1 MDPGTSHL
9 ERLEA
14 AQRRLLVLE
23 GEIDHLHQAE
33 RPRAAEL
40 ERDVGKVGLPE
51 TVLNKPGPGRAGVG
65 GRAGPPAARGPDVAG
80 SKSLG
85 SAVDLP
91 DLPAREVPRTA
102 GPARRGGLW
111 TAWRAS
117 FPESATLPLRG
128 G

>member
-1 MDPGTSHL
+1 VDPGTSHL

-14 AQRRLLVLE
+14 AQRQLLVLE

-33 RPRAAEL
+33 RARAAEL

-51 TVLNKPGPGRAGVG
+51 AVLNKPGPGRAGVG
-65 GRAGPPAARGPDVAG
+65 GHAGPPAARGPDVAG

-91 DLPAREVPRTA
+91 GLHASLHERSLHDRSPHGGARTTWGSVDSL
-102 GPARRGGLW
+102 AR
-111 TAWRAS
+111 AI
-117 FPESATLPLRG
+117 P
-128 G
+128 